1 MNKPDI
7 LGAQVLTPDGKGSIN
22 SLHKKTVRVV
32 LNTIWPNRKMVGKKI
47 GFGEMHRHYK
57 YEDVEIIRVHISEK
71 LLRFHHFF
79 EVSRLQ
85 IGDKAL
91 RRKWVEDEFEWREF
105 TVNETYLELIK
116 EFPFDYK
123 IIQNQKS

>member
-1 MNKPDI
+1 MNVPDI
-7 LGAQVLTPDGKGSIN
+7 LGVQVLTPDGRGSII
-22 SLHKKTVRVV
+22 SLHKKSVRVV
-32 LNTIWPNRKMVGKKI
+32 LNTIWPNRKMVGQKI

-57 YEDVEIIRVHISEK
+57 YEDVELVKVYISDRLIE
-71 LLRFHHFF
+71 FHHFF

-105 TVNETYLELIK
+105 VVNKTYLELIK
-116 EFPFDYK
+116 QFPFDYK
-123 IIQNQKS
+123 TIQNQ